1 MTFQILIVV
10 ASIVNGHPHLTATLG
25 KPLQLY
31 LKECRAIA
39 DDLKAGEKASIK
51 PPRAGTVYALCVPVV
66 KP

>member
-1 MTFQILIVV
+1 
-10 ASIVNGHPHLTATLG
+10 LTVTLG

-39 DDLKAGEKASIK
+39 DDLKAGAKAANK